1 MPRRRPKRSSAQMS
15 FLENYGKTAPAV
27 PAISAKVSDWRE
39 SHYKGATET
48 SRILLNYWFH
58 TDHKLPN
65 GEKFAYYDAQQRAIE
80 TLIYVFEVAK
90 TRDLPTLY
98 QRFIPADLAN
108 EIRPPELIPFA
119 RYCTKMATGSGKT
132 KVMALAVAWQYL
144 NAVVEGLSDY
154 AKTFLLIAPNVIVFE
169 RLRGDFA
176 GGRIFQQDPVI
187 PKPFKIYWDM
197 QFYMRGD
204 AERASSEGALYLTN
218 IQQLHARHDRKQ
230 DSEPE
235 MMTAVLGSRPPA
247 SIDEPPDF
255 RERILERGQ
264 SPVMVIND
272 EGHHTHDPKSAW
284 NETIRHLHKSHAV
297 GLSAQLDFSATPRY
311 QKGQLFEWTISDY
324 TLKQAIV
331 DRIVKRPIK
340 GITDIGETSSER
352 PEVRYEPF
360 IVAGIE
366 RWREYRG
373 QLAPVGKKPLLF
385 IMMNKT
391 KEADSIGAYLQTKY
405 PDEFG
410 GERTLVIHT
419 NRVGDVAKKDE
430 NKARDAAKNVD
441 REESPINAIVSV
453 LMLREGWDVQNVTVI
468 VGLRPYTSKANIL
481 PEQTIGRGLR
491 LMFRNARPSHEAR
504 GNYKEHVDIIGNRGF
519 INFVEQL
526 EADEDYAFET
536 WRVGKDPL
544 TITVIQPDPEKAEY
558 DAALPMLGPII
569 ARAVA
574 LRDEIESLD
583 IDNLYQGKPLPVKI
597 SEGDERTFSYRGED
611 LITAEE
617 LIERVYALP
626 TPQTSQEA
634 VAYYAQMIA
643 KTLKLPSQFAALAP
657 KVRDFLKYAA
667 FGREVDLDSPQ
678 IRAAISKPLTQMLTI
693 RVFSDALQEK
703 LVQPQQPT
711 LEGPGRRLS
720 EVKPFTWSQIAPP
733 CRKTIFNQVPCDNQF
748 EADFARFLDQ
758 ASDVVLFSKL
768 PIQFG
773 FAIPYIDTRGN
784 SRNYYPDFVVVDK
797 DKVSYVVET
806 KGLEDVEVP
815 KKDRSAA
822 IWAEQAT
829 MLTGQEWRYVKVLQ
843 ADFQELAP
851 ASFADCAS
859 WGTAPPD
866 LFE

>member
-1 MPRRRPKRSSAQMS
+1 MPRRRPKRSPAQTS

-27 PAISAKVSDWRE
+27 PAISHQVDQWRE
-39 SHYKGATET
+39 SHYKGASET
-48 SRILLNYWFH
+48 SRVLLNYWFH

-65 GEKFAYYDAQQRAIE
+65 GEKFAYYAAQQKAIE

-90 TRDLPTLY
+90 IRDLISLY
-98 QRFIPADLAN
+98 RRFIPADLAD
-108 EIRPPELIPFA
+108 ELRPPEIIPFA

-144 NAVVEGLSDY
+144 NAVVEGRSDY

-176 GGRIFQQDPVI
+176 GGRLFQNDPVI
-187 PKPFKIYWDM
+187 PKTFKIFWDM
-197 QFYMRGD
+197 QFYMRGE

-218 IQQLHARHDRKQ
+218 IQQLYDRQDKKR
-230 DSEPE
+230 DSETA

-247 SIDEPPDF
+247 RIDEPPDF
-255 RERILERGQ
+255 RERILGRGQ

-284 NETIRHLHKSHAV
+284 NETIHHLHEGHAV

-311 QKGQLFEWTISDY
+311 QKGQLFEWTVSDY
-324 TLKQAIV
+324 PLRQAIV

-340 GITDIGETSSER
+340 GVTDIGEASDER
-352 PEVRYEPF
+352 PEVQYAPF

-366 RWREYRG
+366 RWREYRE

-385 IMMNKT
+385 IMMNNT

-419 NRVGDVAKKDE
+419 NRKGDILKRDLD
-430 NKARDAAKNVD
+430 KARQAAKEVD

-468 VGLRPYTSKANIL
+468 VGLRPYTAKANIL

-491 LMFRNARPSHEAR
+491 LMFRNTRTSYEER
-504 GNYKEHVDIIGNRGF
+504 VDVIGNQGF
-519 INFVEQL
+519 IKFIEQL
-526 EADEDYAFET
+526 EEDEDYEFDT
-536 WRVGKDPL
+536 WQVGKDKL
-544 TITVIQPDPEKAEY
+544 AITVIQPDPDKAEY

-569 ARAVA
+569 ARIVD
-574 LRDEIESLD
+574 LRDEIEALD
-583 IDNLYQGKPLPVKI
+583 VADLYHGEPLPVRI
-597 SEGDERTFSYRGED
+597 SEGDERKFSYRGED
-611 LITAEE
+611 IITAEE
-617 LIERVYALP
+617 LIERIYTLP

-643 KTLKLPSQFAALAP
+643 KRLKLPSQFAALAP

-667 FGREVDLDSPQ
+667 FGREVFLDSPQ
-678 IRAAISKPLTQMLTI
+678 IRTAISQKLTQMLTI
-693 RVFSDALQEK
+693 RVFSDALREK
-703 LVQPQQPT
+703 LNQPQRPT

-720 EVKPFTWSQIAPP
+720 DVKPFTWSQVAPA

-748 EADFARFLDQ
+748 EADFARFLDH
-758 ASDVVLFSKL
+758 APDVALFSKL

-797 DKVSYVVET
+797 DEVSYVLET
-806 KGLEDVEVP
+806 KGLEDVDVP
-815 KKDRSAA
+815 YKDRSAA
-822 IWAEQAT
+822 IWAERAT
-829 MLTGQEWRYVKVLQ
+829 ALTGQEWRYVKVLQ
-843 ADFQELAP
+843 TDFQELAP
-851 ASFADCAS
+851 TSFAECAS
-859 WGTAPPD
+859 WGMARPD

>member
-1 MPRRRPKRSSAQMS
+1 MARRRKKRNPAQMS
-15 FLENYGKTAPAV
+15 FLANYGKTAPAV
-27 PAISAKVSDWRE
+27 PAISHQVDQWRE
-39 SHYKGATET
+39 SHYKGASAT

-65 GEKFAYYDAQQRAIE
+65 GEQFAYYDAQQSAIE
-80 TLIYVFEVAK
+80 TLIYVFEIAK
-90 TRDLPTLY
+90 TRDLISLY

-108 EIRPPELIPFA
+108 KIRLSEIIPFA

-132 KVMALAVAWQYL
+132 MVMALAVAWQYL
-144 NAVVEGLSDY
+144 NAVVEGSSDY

-169 RLRGDFA
+169 RLRGDFG
-176 GGRIFQQDPVI
+176 GGRIFRQDTVI
-187 PKPFKIYWDM
+187 PKELLIYWDM
-197 QFYMRGD
+197 QFYMRG
-204 AERASSEGALYLTN
+204 EPEPTSSEGALYLTN
-218 IQQLHARHDRKQ
+218 IQQLHDRKAKQ
-230 DSEPE
+230 KDSEPE
-235 MMTAVLGSRPPA
+235 MMTAVLGRRPPA
-247 SIDEPPDF
+247 SINEPTDF
-255 RERILERGQ
+255 RERILARGQ

-284 NETIRHLHKSHAV
+284 NETIRHLHADHEV

-340 GITDIGETSSER
+340 GVTDIGEISSER
-352 PEVRYEPF
+352 PEVQYEPF

-366 RWREYRG
+366 RWREYRD
-373 QLAPVGKKPLLF
+373 QLAPVGKRPLLF

-391 KEADSIGAYLQTKY
+391 KEADAIGAYLQTKY

-410 GERTLVIHT
+410 GDRTLVIHT

-430 NKARDAAKNVD
+430 NKARCAAKNVD
-441 REESPINAIVSV
+441 REESSINAIVSV

-491 LMFRNARPSHEAR
+491 LMFRNARTAYEER
-504 GNYKEHVDIIGNRGF
+504 VDIIGNRGF

-526 EADEDYAFET
+526 EADEDYSFDT
-536 WRVGKDPL
+536 WKVGKDRL
-544 TITVIQPDPEKAEY
+544 AITVIQPDPEKAEY

-583 IDNLYQGKPLPVKI
+583 VADLYQGKPLPVKA
-597 SEGDERTFSYRGED
+597 SEGGEQTFSYKGED

-617 LIERVYALP
+617 LLERTYAL
-626 TPQTSQEA
+626 TPRQTAPETI
-634 VAYYAQMIA
+634 AYYAQVIA
-643 KTLKLPSQFAALAP
+643 KELKLPSQFAALAP
-657 KVRDFLKYAA
+657 KVRDFLKYFA

-678 IRAAISKPLTQMLTI
+678 IRAAVSQPLTQALTV

-703 LVQPQQPT
+703 LIQPQQPK

-720 EVKPFTWSQIAPP
+720 EVKPFTWSQIAPA
-733 CRKTIFNQVPCDNQF
+733 CRKTIFNQVPCDSQF

-758 ASDVVLFSKL
+758 AADVALFSKL

-773 FAIPYIDTRGN
+773 FAIPYIDTRRN
-784 SRNYYPDFVVVDK
+784 WRNYYPDFVVVDK

-806 KGLEDVEVP
+806 KGLEDIEVAS
-815 KKDRSAA
+815 KDHSASL
-822 IWAEQAT
+822 WAEHAT
-829 MLTGQEWRYVKVLQ
+829 ALTGQEWRYVKVLQ
-843 ADFQELAP
+843 KDFHELAP
-851 ASFADCAS
+851 SSFADCVYLA
-859 WGTAPPD
+859 AMQPKPD